1 MSPNTTE
8 EFPYSEEK
16 LVKAEM
22 KMLSTLKTP
31 HKTFYVPIKLPS
43 GSNEKVWTISFNTE
57 SKNTPIVLIHGFA
70 AGSCFWLL
78 NFDALAKN
86 RPVYALDIIGF
97 GRSSRPEFEENGIG
111 AEKQIVD
118 SIEEWRKEMNLEKF
132 VLVGHSMGGYI
143 CTAYTLDYPDRVEHL
158 VLCDPWGFSD
168 RKAYPNIQ
176 IKALCYLYSKI
187 SPLEFLRMLGKLGP
201 WWIRQTCDDIV
212 DNYSSVLEDRTIMSN
227 YIYHCNAQNP
237 TGERAFTTMVKKI
250 GRARNPMIRRVNKLR
265 EDLPV
270 TILYGKNTWMDKEMG
285 KRIQDMRPNTIDV
298 RYIDNAGHHIYSERA
313 ELFNEIVN
321 NVSDSVDQKK
331 NKGNVPNGIANG
343 MKSVNENVDNLSET
357 LN

>member
-1 MSPNTTE
+1 MSLNNTE
-8 EFPYSEEK
+8 VFPYSEEK

-22 KMLSTLKTP
+22 RILSTLKTP
-31 HKTFYVPIKLPS
+31 HKTFYVPIKLPT
-43 GSNEKVWTISFNTE
+43 GSNEKIWTIAFNTK
-57 SKNTPIVLIHGFA
+57 SKNTPILLVHGFA

-86 RPVYALDIIGF
+86 RPVYALDLIGF
-97 GRSSRPEFEENGIG
+97 GRSSRPEFEDNGIE

-118 SIEEWRKEMNLEKF
+118 SIEEWRKEMDLEKF
-132 VLVGHSMGGYI
+132 ILVGHSMGGYI
-143 CTAYTLDYPDRVEHL
+143 CTAYTIDYPDRVEHL

-187 SPLEFLRMLGKLGP
+187 SPLDFLRTLGPLGP
-201 WWIRQTCDDIV
+201 WWIKTTCDDIV
-212 DNYSSVLEDRTIMSN
+212 DNYKNVLEDRSIMAK

-237 TGERAFTTMVKKI
+237 TGEQAFTTMVKKI
-250 GRARNPMIRRVNKLR
+250 GRARNPMIRRVNNLR

-285 KRIQDMRPNTIDV
+285 KRIKDMRPNSIDV

-313 ELFNEIVN
+313 ELFNEIVIT
-321 NVSDSVDQKK
+321 VSDSVDQKK
-331 NKGNVPNGIANG
+331 EK
-343 MKSVNENVDNLSET
+343 ENVHHTINDEGKK
-357 LN
+357 LNNMNNTSDKLN